1 MGRSVDAID
10 RGHRE
15 YSSWRRRPVA
25 ERAKSVSRAADL
37 FAERADELAATM
49 T

>member
-1 MGRSVDAID
+1 VDAID
-10 RGHRE
+10 RVHRE